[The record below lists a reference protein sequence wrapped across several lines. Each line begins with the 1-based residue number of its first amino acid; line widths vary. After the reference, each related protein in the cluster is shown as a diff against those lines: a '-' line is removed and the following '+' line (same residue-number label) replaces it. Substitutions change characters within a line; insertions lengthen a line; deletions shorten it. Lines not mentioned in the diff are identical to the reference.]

1 MSGITIN
8 PAQQTNALGLFSTT
22 TEGYIAGVMSDD
34 PVARYYIASG
44 VVDPGAAAPMYAG
57 EGITDS
63 LTQAGTEASVL
74 GNRLNL
80 ATAQANLTGFTVANQ
95 STAMIQTPQSPVPQ
109 APQGGAINFVR
120 FKSGAR
126 LALPISPANAATL
139 LGSASNVALYW
150 DFVNQVVLL
159 AGATPMPVTLLD
171 VNIGNSK
178 VVTSSGG
185 NLLWNNGGSC
195 VLVQI

>member
-8 PAQQTNALGLFSTT
+8 PAQQTNALGLFSAT
-22 TEGYIAGVMSDD
+22 TEGYVAGVVLDD
-34 PVARYYIASG
+34 PVARYEIASG
-44 VVDPGAAAPMYAG
+44 IVDPGAAAPMYAG
-57 EGITDS
+57 MGITDL

-74 GNRLNL
+74 GNRLTL
-80 ATAQANLTGFTVANQ
+80 ATAEANLTGFTVANQ

-120 FKSGAR
+120 FGSGAR
-126 LALPISPANAATL
+126 IALPIDSATATAL

-150 DFVNQVVLL
+150 DFANQKVLN
-159 AGATPMPVTLLD
+159 AGATPMPVKLLD
-171 VNIGNSK
+171 IQIGNSK
-178 VVTSSGG
+178 IVTPNGG
-185 NLLWNNGGSC
+185 SPIWNNAGSC